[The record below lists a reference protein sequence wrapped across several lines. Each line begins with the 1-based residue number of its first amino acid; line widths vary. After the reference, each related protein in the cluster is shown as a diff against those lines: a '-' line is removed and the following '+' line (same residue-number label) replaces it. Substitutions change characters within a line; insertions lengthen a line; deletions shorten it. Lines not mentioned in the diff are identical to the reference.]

1 MILRPPRSTRTDTL
15 FPYTTLFRSK
25 LKFFQEIEL
34 SFGRSALM
42 LSGGATLG
50 LFHVGVVKALYRESL
65 LPPVMSGS
73 SAGSVVSATVGTR
86 ATHEVEELLDP
97 ESAYYHF
104 WRMRSEERSV
114 GKGGVG
120 TSRSRWWPDQ

>member
-1 MILRPPRSTRTDTL
+1 MELAELPHAA
-15 FPYTTLFRSK
+15 K

-97 ESAYYHF
+97 ESA
-104 WRMRSEERSV
+104 RSEEH
-114 GKGGVG
+114 
-120 TSRSRWWPDQ
+120 TSELQSLMRISYAVLCLKKKKTMHTKDNK